1 MVRSQKPDKSGDGD
15 GDGGFSRGGEG
26 RGASILGKGGQKT
39 IVARVRFLRPEVTSG
54 FSALLVFVLWFLPSK
69 KLLKFEFYLGNNGR
83 RQTVRLPNLV
93 FLHKPSGMVCRQG
106 LILSK

>member
-1 MVRSQKPDKSGDGD
+1 MVMAGLA
-15 GDGGFSRGGEG
+15 GEE

-39 IVARVRFLRPEVTSG
+39 IVARVRPEVTSG
-54 FSALLVFVLWFLPSK
+54 FSALLVLVLWFLPSK
-69 KLLKFEFYLGNNGR
+69 KLLKFGFYLGNNGR

-106 LILSK
+106 LILPK

>member
-1 MVRSQKPDKSGDGD
+1 MVMAGLA
-15 GDGGFSRGGEG
+15 GEG

-54 FSALLVFVLWFLPSK
+54 FSALLVLLLWFL
-69 KLLKFEFYLGNNGR
+69 LLMFEFYLGNNGR

-93 FLHKPSGMVCRQG
+93 FLHKPSGMVYLQG

>member
-1 MVRSQKPDKSGDGD
+1 MVMAGLA
-15 GDGGFSRGGEG
+15 GEE

-39 IVARVRFLRPEVTSG
+39 IVARVRFLRPEVTS
-54 FSALLVFVLWFLPSK
+54 ALLVLVLWFLPSK

-93 FLHKPSGMVCRQG
+93 FLHKPSGMVYLQG

>member
-1 MVRSQKPDKSGDGD
+1 MVMAGLA
-15 GDGGFSRGGEG
+15 GEE

-54 FSALLVFVLWFLPSK
+54 FSALLVLVLWFLPSK

-83 RQTVRLPNLV
+83 WQTVRLPNLV